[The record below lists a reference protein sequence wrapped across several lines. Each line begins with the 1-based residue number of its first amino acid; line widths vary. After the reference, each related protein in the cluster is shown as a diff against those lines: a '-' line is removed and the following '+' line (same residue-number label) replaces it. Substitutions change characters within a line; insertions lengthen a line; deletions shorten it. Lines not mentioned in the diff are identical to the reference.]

1 MGSNTKRKC
10 IPMCSIQCNCAP
22 YRPRRNALAAINAC
36 IHSQALCILRIPETK
51 GIDTGPF
58 GREFARLF
66 TAVIAQLVRAQD
78 CGSWGRG
85 FESRWPP
92 HSGIRGA
99 IFLISAGRETFIPKR
114 LSGILHSTLMAP
126 RTLLPLALSLSALA
140 FASCLHVKLEP
151 IQVHAVVDVNVKVDR
166 ALTDFFGD
174 LDRKSTVINPSVSDL
189 PPSS

>member
-1 MGSNTKRKC
+1 MDLGVAGSSPVGR
-10 IPMCSIQCNCAP
+10 PIQ
-22 YRPRRNALAAINAC
+22 
-36 IHSQALCILRIPETK
+36 E
-51 GIDTGPF
+51 F
-58 GREFARLF
+58 G
-66 TAVIAQLVRAQD
+66 
-78 CGSWGRG
+78 G
-85 FESRWPP
+85 
-92 HSGIRGA
+92 GA

-174 LDRKSTVINPSVSDL
+174 LDRKSTVINPSVPDL